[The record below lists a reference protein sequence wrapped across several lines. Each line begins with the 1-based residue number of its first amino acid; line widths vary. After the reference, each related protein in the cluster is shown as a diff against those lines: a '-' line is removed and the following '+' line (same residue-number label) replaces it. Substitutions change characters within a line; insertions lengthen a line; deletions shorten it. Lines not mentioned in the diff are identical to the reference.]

1 MNAYNLMIEKLSK
14 GLAIVPREFAGVGKE
29 LVPSANRWM
38 ITNEDCATFQFPL
51 DTGHALSQWYL
62 WREVKRQCGRYPEM
76 NFLDS
81 QRIIIVYPVGHLFH
95 KLTDLVS
102 DWYHGDEYDFI
113 YRLADTYQLDKD
125 WIDFEVEDTPEGMA
139 LTRDVM
145 AILGGNEYEG
155 DAMVMESVDG
165 FRIHI
170 RWLEDGEP
178 TDAAADFID
187 IMDRYLIDGIYN
199 HETLMGVQEEHEV
212 TFEGTLAQ
220 NIVNACMYTETELDR
235 FCDQFFGKGAV
246 EYLRQHKLNVELDW
260 SRGRWNYVA
269 SGDMPDAEGVYIQGD
284 DDPDMVKAWAAWLAQ
299 LYEAH
304 VNGDVVLAAADQP
317 RLLEV

>member
-1 MNAYNLMIEKLSK
+1 MNAYNLMIEKLSQ
-14 GLAIVPREFAGVGKE
+14 GQAIVARDFVGVGKE
-29 LVPSANRWM
+29 LVPPANRWM
-38 ITNEDCATFQFPL
+38 IPSEDCTVFQFPL
-51 DTGHALSQWYL
+51 DTGYALSQWYL

-76 NFLDS
+76 NYLDS
-81 QRIIIVYPVGHLFH
+81 QRLIIVNPLGHLFH
-95 KLTDLVS
+95 KLTNLVS
-102 DWYHGDEYDFI
+102 DWYHWDEHDFI
-113 YRLADTYQLDKD
+113 YRLADASEVGGD
-125 WIDFEVEDTPEGMA
+125 WISFEVEDTPEGIA

-155 DAMVMESVDG
+155 DAMVMEEVDG

-170 RWLEDGEP
+170 RWLEEDEP

-199 HETLMGVQEEHEV
+199 HETLMGVQEEHQVEFEV
-212 TFEGTLAQ
+212 GLAQ
-220 NIVNACMYTETELDR
+220 NIVNACMYTEAELNR

-246 EYLRQHKLNVELDW
+246 EYMRQHKLNVELDW

-269 SGDMPDAEGVYIQGD
+269 SGDMPDAEGVCILGD
-284 DDPDMVKAWAAWLAQ
+284 DDPDVVKAWAAWLDE
-299 LYEAH
+299 LYRQHFDGEVA
-304 VNGDVVLAAADQP
+304 LAAAGQP